1 MNKIKHT
8 IKDYKDY
15 DIDLY
20 KDYVYF
26 AKDKKQI
33 IVNGVEYGF
42 DLESED
48 NLVVES
54 ISIDGLKLTIKYT
67 NGKTKEVKL
76 KDPDLFWEE
85 LILIDEEEIPNDD
98 LIKS

>member
-15 DIDLY
+15 DIELY

-67 NGKTKEVKL
+67 NGKTTEVKL

-85 LILIDEEEIPNDD
+85 LVINLNEDIPA
-98 LIKS
+98 